1 VRGFWYLSSP
11 SGHRFVALGPAGQK
25 LTPTKASVRVR
36 RFSPSIGRAA
46 PRRFWLRFSK
56 ILNRTQLL
64 VVGFLA
70 LVWIAL
76 VAILVFAPEVYT
88 QTLRRVGAGSGGI
101 EASFLIVL
109 SALIV
114 FLVVGVFRRWR
125 WTFWLVLVAFFFG
138 VLRLP
143 ASALQLAGTIPA
155 SGPTW
160 YEALQGVIGAVQFL
174 IAIAMFAGYRK
185 AGVWGDF

>member
-1 VRGFWYLSSP
+1 
-11 SGHRFVALGPAGQK
+11 
-25 LTPTKASVRVR
+25 
-36 RFSPSIGRAA
+36 
-46 PRRFWLRFSK
+46 
-56 ILNRTQLL
+56 
-64 VVGFLA
+64 VVGFFV

-76 VAILVFAPEVYT
+76 VAILVLSPEIYT
-88 QTLRRVGAGSGGI
+88 LTLRKVGGDSIAIG
-101 EASFLIVL
+101 ALFLLAL
-109 SALIV
+109 SALIA
-114 FLVVGVFRRWR
+114 FLAVGVFRRWH
-125 WTFWLVLVAFFFG
+125 WTFWLVLVTFLFG

-143 ASALQLAGTIPA
+143 AAALQLAGMIPA